1 MKNILALTDF
11 SPSSINAI
19 KYALKLFE
27 GDSLSFYILH
37 CKVPDST
44 YSTAEVIASGNVSF
58 YDSLLKDAKDNLD
71 ALIFDLKQNLS
82 IDSISFHPIVAYN
95 NLVDAAENVIKTNNI
110 ELSVM
115 GTNGVTNAKEVVFGS
130 NTVKMIRHIT
140 DPILAVP
147 LDFKFRQLNNIALPL
162 HDFDKLSDQSFKG
175 IVDFIKQYGEMVH
188 VLRICPGQVVTQEA
202 KNYTKV
208 LNTLLSPVKFHY
220 HMVQNVPLNYV
231 VDCFIQTHDI
241 DLIMLLVKSEG
252 FFERFFTGS
261 STTKIAND
269 LRAPLLVFPN

>member
-27 GDSLSFYILH
+27 GDFLSFYILH

-58 YDSLLKDAKDNLD
+58 HDSLLKEAKDNLD
-71 ALIFDLKQNLS
+71 VLISDLKQDLS
-82 IDSISFHPIVAYN
+82 IDSVSFHPIVAYDS
-95 NLVDAAENVIKTNNI
+95 LIDAAENVVKSNNI

-115 GTNGVTNAKEVVFGS
+115 GANGVTNAKEIVFGS

-140 DPILAVP
+140 HPILAVP
-147 LDFKFRQLNNIALPL
+147 LDFKFRQLKNIVLPL
-162 HDFDKLSDQSFKG
+162 HDFDKLSDQSFEG
-175 IVDFIKQYGEMVH
+175 IVSFIKQYGKMIN
-188 VLRICPGQVVTQEA
+188 VLRICPDQAVPLEA
-202 KNYTKV
+202 QNDSEV
-208 LNTLLSPVKFHY
+208 LNTILSPVKFHY
-220 HMVQNVPLNYV
+220 HTVQNIPLNYV

-241 DLIMLLVKSEG
+241 DLIILLVKPES
-252 FFERFFTGS
+252 FFERFFKDS
-261 STTKIAND
+261 STQKIANY
-269 LRAPLLVFPN
+269 LKVPLLVFPN